1 VEDFPVTQI
10 TAPGEIAA
18 LPLFPSFHYEAAE
31 GEFSSGSLK
40 LPWDTQDRKVI
51 TGAFARD
58 HGALVPGRLVT
69 SAKSWL
75 SHSGVDRTAPLLP
88 WHAASDLEKISP
100 VEATSRYLSHIRNAW
115 NHTYPEYPMEDQDIT
130 ITVPASFDEI
140 ARELTVKAAASAGLS
155 RIVLLEEPQAAF
167 YAWINQHSKDW
178 QKMIVQVRRF

>member
-1 VEDFPVTQI
+1 MRDLSTELKGNTDQSMQDEAKQTESRYIIGIDLGTTNSAVSFVDLTRKPYGVEDFPVTQI

-69 SAKSWL
+69 
-75 SHSGVDRTAPLLP
+75 
-88 WHAASDLEKISP
+88 
-100 VEATSRYLSHIRNAW
+100 
-115 NHTYPEYPMEDQDIT
+115 
-130 ITVPASFDEI
+130 
-140 ARELTVKAAASAGLS
+140 
-155 RIVLLEEPQAAF
+155 
-167 YAWINQHSKDW
+167 
-178 QKMIVQVRRF
+178 